1 MGPIWGPLDMN
12 QRKNFRT
19 LFNFKFYFSSV
30 RNEQHG
36 LEAAARD
43 APHGLR
49 HGSAR
54 HAQVLHDGLQPPPPP
69 AAAAAA
75 TATATTPPAEDES
88 KGSFFI
94 L

>member
-1 MGPIWGPLDMN
+1 MGS
-12 QRKNFRT
+12 T
-19 LFNFKFYFSSV
+19 LNEPTPKLMYSFFNLVEFYFSSV

-69 AAAAAA
+69 AAAAA